1 MAKRKGRI
9 FRIGGWT
16 IVGIVSLVLL
26 ITLVFYLGRE
36 FFMGKAVS
44 YLNEQQPGEVQMEKM
59 NLIPFLNFPDV
70 TLQLREVKYY
80 EEAQGK
86 DTANQ
91 EPILSLEEIHVT
103 LDLVDLIRGGIM
115 VSEARL
121 KDGFIHMEVYADSI
135 SNLENALGMSF
146 GEKSSTEEEE
156 TGSVFAIDLD
166 KMELVNITLSM
177 NNQVLEEHLSAK
189 VNRLESSFSY
199 LEGLV
204 KAAIEVDID
213 INTVKYH
220 TFNEQIEK
228 NIYLNGSISFD
239 PEASLVDVEP
249 SRLSVSGLEFETWGS
264 LDLRETPR
272 VDFAYTASNEGLE
285 LLNFLFRGILDLN
298 EIEQI
303 GGGSIH
309 LNGTM
314 QGSLGDGK
322 LPVIRMNGNA
332 QELGFRIKSLDKNVT
347 GISFEMFASNGRK
360 SDLSEGFM
368 NLTGFRAKFPEG
380 RINANVTASNF
391 KTPEV
396 SVEIDAAVNLEGVE
410 EMVNTGLLSDLSG
423 SVALKGKLKGKVNR
437 ETGQFLN
444 NEGLMSAVLN
454 DVAFVINQDS
464 LTKDSVSAVKGEI
477 VLREN
482 MLGTEKLDLKFN
494 SNAFNVGVSTENLL
508 LYLFDFDRDVSAGV
522 SISSELFSPATI
534 IRDTSLTNMLGE
546 EIRAFHFSAGVKI
559 EKEQIDN
566 FLEWDSIPDM
576 EVFIDSFGISLPIY
590 ADISNVNAS
599 LSFASDTVSLHHL
612 GGTIGAS
619 SFDMSGVLA
628 NYGAMARAD
637 SGGVVALNFDISS
650 KMLRAEDLF
659 TFNSEFLLP
668 QEYSSEY
675 LEDFS
680 LTGRAEAPAAGLVY
694 DSISMDFDLDIQDL
708 GWGFR
713 YYPSRFKDFLIQIE
727 REGDLLLIENFQ
739 GSVGENN
746 MKLSASLGNFT
757 DSVVENIY
765 GSIEL
770 YSDLLDFNQLLNYR
784 QPDEVKEI
792 EVLDT
797 IEHSTSLRLYDLP
810 YPSINFTVDIGEL
823 RYGKNTIYGM
833 NGKFRS
839 SREKIFYLDRLITSP
854 EGRGT
859 LEFNGQLNVSDSTM
873 YSISAELD
881 LKGIDISDLKLELQ
895 SEDTTFMLKDNF
907 QGVVDARGL
916 AEIFITPDLKV
927 DMPTTTAAFNV
938 TVNDGA
944 LINFTPLQA
953 AGKFLDSKDL
963 NNVRFATVRN
973 SFTLMDSKIN
983 IPLMNVES
991 TLGQL
996 LIQGEQG
1003 LDMSYLY
1010 LVYVPPKLAKE
1021 AAKSAMSE
1029 SAKEDGEDQVNQM
1042 KRGDFMMITVW
1053 SNGTDSD
1060 FKLGD
1065 KRNKFLE

>member
-881 LKGIDISDLKLELQ
+881 LKGIDISHLKLELQ

>member
-9 FRIGGWT
+9 LRIGGWI

-26 ITLVFYLGRE
+26 ITLIFYLGRE
-36 FFMGKAVS
+36 YFMGKAVN

-59 NLIPFLNFPDV
+59 NMIPFLHFPDV
-70 TLQLREVKYY
+70 TLQLREVKYF
-80 EEAQGK
+80 EKARQE
-86 DTANQ
+86 DTSNQ
-91 EPILSLEEIHVT
+91 EPIFSLDEIHVT
-103 LDLVDLIRGGIM
+103 LDLVELIRGGIM

-121 KDGFIHMEVYADSI
+121 KDGFVHMEVYADSI

-146 GEKSSTEEEE
+146 GEQSPREEEE
-156 TGSVFAIDLD
+156 TGSAFAIDLD
-166 KMELVNITLSM
+166 KIELVNISVSM
-177 NNQVLEEHLSAK
+177 NNQVLDEYLSAK

-199 LEGLV
+199 LQGIIR
-204 KAAIEVDID
+204 AAIKVDID
-213 INTVKYH
+213 INTIKYH
-220 TFNEQIEK
+220 TFNEQIDK

-239 PEASLVDVEP
+239 PETSLVDVEP

-272 VDFAYTASNEGLE
+272 IDFAYTASNEGLE
-285 LLNFLFRGILDLN
+285 LLNFLFRGILDLD

-314 QGSLGDGK
+314 QGSLGDGE
-322 LPVIRMNGNA
+322 LPVIRVNGNA
-332 QELGFRIKSLDKNVT
+332 EELGFRIISLDKNVT
-347 GISFEMFASNGRK
+347 GISFEMFATNGRK
-360 SDLSEGFM
+360 SDLSEGFL
-368 NLTGFRAKFPEG
+368 NLTGFHAKFPEG
-380 RINANVTASNF
+380 RINANLTASNF
-391 KTPEV
+391 NAPEV
-396 SVEIDAAVNLEGVE
+396 SVEVDAVVNLESVE
-410 EMVNTGLLSDLSG
+410 EMFNTGLLSDLSG
-423 SVALKGKLKGKVNR
+423 SVDLKGKLKGKVNR

-444 NEGLMSAVLN
+444 NEGSMSAVLN
-454 DVAFVINQDS
+454 DVAFVLNHDS
-464 LTKDSVSAVKGEI
+464 LTKDSVSAVQGEI
-477 VLREN
+477 VLRKN
-482 MLGTEKLDLKFN
+482 LLGTENLALKFN
-494 SNAFNVGVSTENLL
+494 DDAFKVGFSTENLL
-508 LYLFDFDRDVSAGV
+508 LYFFDFNRDVSAGV
-522 SISSELFSPATI
+522 SISSELFSPASI
-534 IRDTSLTNMLGE
+534 IRDTFLTNMLGD
-546 EIRAFHFSAGVKI
+546 EIRAFHFSAGAKV
-559 EKEQIDN
+559 EKEQLDN
-566 FLEWDSIPDM
+566 FLKWDSIPDM
-576 EVFIDSFGISLPIY
+576 EIFIDSFGISLPAY
-590 ADISNVNAS
+590 ADISNVSAS
-599 LSFASDTVSLHHL
+599 LSFASDSVSLHHL
-612 GGTIGAS
+612 GGTIGES
-619 SFDMSGVLA
+619 SFDLSGILA
-628 NYGAMARAD
+628 NYGALAQAD
-637 SGGVVALNFDISS
+637 SGGMVGLDFDISS

-659 TFNSEFLLP
+659 NVNNKFLLP
-668 QEYSSEY
+668 KEYSSEY
-675 LEDFS
+675 LEDFR
-680 LTGRAEAPAAGLVY
+680 LAGRVEAPAAGLVY
-694 DSISMDFDLDIQDL
+694 DSVSMDFGLDIQDL

-713 YYPSRFKDFLIQIE
+713 YYPSRFKDFLVQIE
-727 REGDLLLIENFQ
+727 REGDLLLIENIQ

-746 MKLSASLGNFT
+746 LKLSASIGNFT

-765 GSIEL
+765 GNVEL

-784 QPDEVKEI
+784 QPTEVKET
-792 EVLDT
+792 EAVDT
-797 IEHSTSLRLYDLP
+797 IEHSAPLRLNELP
-810 YPSINFTVDIGEL
+810 YPSINFIVDIGEL

-839 SREKIFYLDRLITSP
+839 SKEKIFYLDRLITSP

-881 LKGIDISDLKLELQ
+881 LKGIDISDLNLELQ

-1021 AAKSAMSE
+1021 AARSAMSE
-1029 SAKEDGEDQVNQM
+1029 NAKEDGEDQVNQM

>member
-16 IVGIVSLVLL
+16 ILGFVSLVLL

-36 FFMGKAVS
+36 YFMRKAVS

-80 EEAQGK
+80 EKAQRK
-86 DTANQ
+86 DTGSQ
-91 EPILSLEEIHVT
+91 EPIFALDEIHVT
-103 LDLVDLIRGGIM
+103 LDLVELIRGGIM

-121 KDGFIHMEVYADSI
+121 IEGFVHMEVYADSV

-146 GEKSSTEEEE
+146 GEQSPGEEEE
-156 TGSVFAIDLD
+156 PGSAFAIDLD
-166 KMELVNITLSM
+166 KMELVNISVSM
-177 NNQVLEEHLSAK
+177 NNQVLEEHFSAK

-199 LEGLV
+199 LQGLV
-204 KAAIEVDID
+204 RAAIEVDID

-220 TFNEQIEK
+220 TFNEQIDK
-228 NIYLNGSISFD
+228 NVYLNGSISFD
-239 PEASLVDVEP
+239 PEAHLVEVEP

-264 LDLRETPR
+264 LDLKETPR

-285 LLNFLFRGILDLN
+285 LLNFLFRGILDLD

-314 QGSLGDGK
+314 QGNLGDDE
-322 LPVIRMNGNA
+322 LPVIRVNGNA
-332 QELGFRIKSLDKNVT
+332 KELGFRIKSLDQNVT

-360 SDLSEGFM
+360 SDLSEGFL

-380 RINANVTASNF
+380 RINVNLTVSNF

-396 SVEIDAAVNLEGVE
+396 SIEIDAAVNLEGIE
-410 EMVNTGLLSDLSG
+410 EMFNKGLLSDFSG
-423 SVALKGKLKGKVNR
+423 AVALKGKLKGKVNT

-444 NEGLMSAVLN
+444 SEGSMSAVLN
-454 DVAFVINQDS
+454 DIAFVINQDS
-464 LTKDSVSAVKGEI
+464 LTKDSVSAVQGEI

-482 MLGTEKLDLKFN
+482 MLGTEKLAVKFN
-494 SNAFNVGVSTENLL
+494 GNAFNVGVSTENLL
-508 LYLFDFDRDVSAGV
+508 LYFFDFNRDVSADI
-522 SISSELFSPATI
+522 SISSELFSPAEI
-534 IRDTSLTNMLGE
+534 IRDTAITNMLGE
-546 EIRAFHFSAGVKI
+546 KIRAFYLSAGVDV
-559 EKEQIDN
+559 EKRQLDK
-566 FLEWDSIPDM
+566 FLQWDSIPDM
-576 EVFIDSFGISLPIY
+576 EIFIDSFGISLPIY

-599 LSFASDTVSLHHL
+599 LSFASDSISLHHL
-612 GGTIGAS
+612 GGTIGES
-619 SFDMSGVLA
+619 SFDLSGILA
-628 NYGAMARAD
+628 NYGALSRVD
-637 SGGVVALNFDISS
+637 SGGMVALDFDISS
-650 KMLRAEDLF
+650 NMLRAEDLF
-659 TFNSEFLLP
+659 TINREFLLP

-675 LEDFS
+675 LEDFR
-680 LTGRAEAPAAGLVY
+680 LTGKVEAPAAGLVY
-694 DSISMDFDLDIQDL
+694 DSVSMDFALDIENL

-713 YYPSRFKDFLIQIE
+713 YYPSRFKDFIIQIE
-727 REGDLLLIENFQ
+727 REGDLLLIENIQ

-784 QPDEVKEI
+784 HLDEAKET
-792 EVLDT
+792 EVPDT
-797 IEHSTSLRLYDLP
+797 IEHSAPLRLYELT
-810 YPSINFTVDIGEL
+810 YPSINFIIDIGEL

-881 LKGIDISDLKLELQ
+881 LKGIDISDLNLELQ

-927 DMPTTTAAFNV
+927 DMPSSTAAFNV

-1021 AAKSAMSE
+1021 AARSAMSE